1 MDLNCCNKKQLNKK
15 TSSSSSITID
25 EEEEPSCYN
34 SSFCCFFCAIREP
47 NPRLRRS
54 ALATFFHEMPH
65 RDDQSHV
72 LVMSALWSIA
82 MNHPVDPELPMAGAL
97 RCMSLLVTK
106 ALADPAW
113 LLGHQNIYIP
123 YYAAHVLGSYTIRL
137 PALAGLAVE
146 AGAVAPLVGLLR
158 GSMTWVEQRVAVRAI
173 GHLASYDTTF
183 PAALRHADELVPLAM
198 RVASTCLDTVYNQ
211 FVGVPPDE
219 REQYHRDLLTR
230 GLGGAEMENRKAE
243 EWASQLQCW
252 CLYLLSCFAVR
263 DKTSHDLICRDVGFL
278 KDLCRMWGGLV
289 NGDSPAG
296 VGLMRIL
303 CRSEVG
309 REAIAGCREV
319 VTSLCDLSRS
329 SDDWQYMGIDCLLYL
344 IEDLNTRRKVMEAAA
359 PCLVDLAELRSLGAR
374 RKLGDRI
381 TKALLLHFDHEVKVG
396 GEAERAIKSM
406 WDLKV
411 ERKKREEVMPK
422 EEVIERQ
429 ALAAIKKQKGN
440 ERFWSGDVEEAMVR
454 YTEALELC
462 PLKRRKE
469 RLVLYSNRAQCYL
482 LLREPDAAISD
493 ATRALALARPVNGH
507 GKSLW
512 RRSQAYDMKG
522 MAKESLMDCIMFVN
536 GWFHGKEYDER
547 RRRAKVPYHAARMI
561 NKQMSK
567 AGLFA
572 SLATSKKIK
581 TKPGNYDGDDDG
593 AGDEREEEIGIG
605 SGSSMSGLGLPTI
618 LEEPWSRRAKKGL
631 DG

>member
-1 MDLNCCNKKQLNKK
+1 MDLNHYTKKKLNKK
-15 TSSSSSITID
+15 KTTTSSMTTD
-25 EEEEPSCYN
+25 EEEESSCYDY
-34 SSFCCFFCAIREP
+34 SFCCFFCAMKEP

-54 ALATFFHEMPH
+54 AVTTFFHEMPH

-72 LVMSALWSIA
+72 LVMSALWNIA
-82 MNHPVDPELPMAGAL
+82 MTHPEDPELPMAGAL

-106 ALADPAW
+106 ALADPTW
-113 LLGHQNIYIP
+113 LLRHQNIYIP
-123 YYAAHVLGSYTIRL
+123 YYAAHVVGSYTIRL
-137 PALAGLAVE
+137 PALAALAVE
-146 AGAVAPLVGLLR
+146 SGAVAPLIGLLR
-158 GSMTWVEQRVAVRAI
+158 GTMTWVEQRVAVRAI

-183 PAALRHADELVPLAM
+183 PAVLRHADELVPLAM
-198 RVASTCLDTVYNQ
+198 QVASTCLDTVYKQ
-211 FVGVPPDE
+211 FVGVPPAE

-230 GLGGAEMENRKAE
+230 GLGGTEMENRKAE

-252 CLYLLSCFAVR
+252 CLYLLSCFAFR
-263 DKTSHDLICRDVGFL
+263 DKTFHDLICRDVGFL

-309 REAIAGCREV
+309 REAMAGCREV

-344 IEDLNTRRKVMEAAA
+344 IEDLNTRRGVMEAAA
-359 PCLVDLAELRSLGAR
+359 PCLVDLVELRSLGAR
-374 RKLGDRI
+374 RNLGDRI
-381 TKALLLHFDHEVKVG
+381 TKALLLDFDHGVKVG
-396 GEAERAIKSM
+396 TEAERTIKSL
-406 WDLKV
+406 WELKM
-411 ERKKREEVMPK
+411 EREKREEVMPK

-429 ALAAIKKQKGN
+429 ALAAIKKQEGN
-440 ERFWSGDVEEAMVR
+440 ERFWSGDVEEAIVK

-469 RLVLYSNRAQCYL
+469 RLVLHSNRAQCYL

-493 ATRALALARPVNGH
+493 ATRALALACPANGH

-522 MAKESLMDCIMFVN
+522 MAKESLMDCILFVN
-536 GWFHGKEYDER
+536 GWFHGKDCNER
-547 RRRAKVPYHAARMI
+547 KRRAKVPYYAARMI
-561 NKQMSK
+561 NKQMDK

-581 TKPGNYDGDDDG
+581 SRDGDDG
-593 AGDEREEEIGIG
+593 AGDESEEEIGIG
-605 SGSSMSGLGLPTI
+605 SGSSMSGSGLPTI
-618 LEEPWSRRAKKGL
+618 LEEPWLRKAKKGL